1 MFGGETL
8 GGSDDIEY
16 VTIAS
21 EGNAVDFGNLTSIDG
36 AASFSSP
43 TRGVWAGGEGPS
55 PYPGLTAIQY
65 VYIATLGNA
74 TRFW

>member
-21 EGNAVDFGNLTSIDG
+21 TGNAVDFGNLIQAHDG

-55 PYPGLTAIQY
+55 PYPALTAIQY
-65 VYIATLGNA
+65 VYLI
-74 TRFW
+74 